1 MYKYPKLHCA
11 RKPDIIAFM
20 YGHHTFDVDKIIR
33 FVGKNVET

>member
-1 MYKYPKLHCA
+1 MYKYPKITL
-11 RKPDIIAFM
+11 RKKTDIIAYM